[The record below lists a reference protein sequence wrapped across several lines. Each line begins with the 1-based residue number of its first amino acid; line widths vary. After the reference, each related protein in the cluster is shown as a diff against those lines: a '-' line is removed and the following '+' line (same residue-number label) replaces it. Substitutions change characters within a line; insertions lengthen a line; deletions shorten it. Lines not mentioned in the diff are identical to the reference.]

1 MQTPDAG
8 ETVVARDV
16 ARDAPRVDDSDSTT
30 VDSGTPNEPHYSF
43 FGLAENDEGQ
53 NVGSGQTGALS
64 PPSPYDNHSEGSNS
78 ESPVQAASRLPT
90 PPLAPEPEIYPA
102 LVQVADPRSVARVPT
117 PGSPVRTAYRLPT
130 PSPTPEPESSYSTIA
145 QVANARSVARTPSP
159 LSSFGSSLRITS
171 YFVPHYGQQA
181 RLRPTQLAIV
191 SSLSQL
197 QSNAPYGVCIA
208 DVFES
213 VTRVTTREEFL

>member
-8 ETVVARDV
+8 ETVVAREV
-16 ARDAPRVDDSDSTT
+16 VRDAPRVDDSDSTT

-43 FGLAENDEGQ
+43 FGLSEDDEGQ
-53 NVGSGQTGALS
+53 NVGSGALS

-78 ESPVQAASRLPT
+78 GSPVRAASRLPT
-90 PPLAPEPEIYPA
+90 PPLAPEPEIYSA
-102 LVQVADPRSVARVPT
+102 LVQVANPPSVPRAPTPRS
-117 PGSPVRTAYRLPT
+117 PVGTAYRLPT
-130 PSPTPEPESSYSTIA
+130 LLPTPEPESPYSTI
-145 QVANARSVARTPSP
+145 VAKPQSVARTPSP

-181 RLRPTQLAIV
+181 QLRPTRLAIV

-197 QSNAPYGVCIA
+197 QSNAPYGVWIA